1 MPLAVAPGRMPQ
13 PHPPLCG
20 DIGSAAPEATA
31 SLASAGRI
39 GLTAGLV
46 LFVATS
52 LLGSEGRLQGPPLAV
67 AVQSSVR
74 RAAAMGRVK
83 SSESTFEFSG
93 MERCIFEDLRRH
105 QLFDYLWLQA
115 PPSRGGN
122 ETPQR
127 LPPVYVV
134 SFAGGLA
141 RQELTRLHLDAL
153 GIPAA
158 LTSFEFD
165 ASNFNISEKQTC
177 WMTPKIIADKVVRPP
192 VLSLAMKHASVAYDI
207 VAQNHSHGLVLED
220 DAEFQQAF
228 VEILGNIIK
237 DAPRGWDAI
246 FLSECYP
253 GMVAASWGTRGE
265 YVAPRLWRMPG
276 ARCTDAYLLS
286 QEGAR
291 KVLLSM
297 PLAAMA
303 IDWHFN
309 NIKNTT
315 FLWTDPFIVRADR
328 SMPSALNPPVL

>member
-1 MPLAVAPGRMPQ
+1 MPLRIDVA
-13 PHPPLCG
+13 
-20 DIGSAAPEATA
+20 GSAAPEAA
-31 SLASAGRI
+31 APLASAGRV
-39 GLTAGLV
+39 GLTAALV

-52 LLGSEGRLQGPPLAV
+52 LLGGEGRLQGPPLSV

-74 RAAAMGRVK
+74 RAAATGRVR

-105 QLFDYLWLQA
+105 QLFDYSWLQA

-122 ETPQR
+122 ETPPR

-141 RQELTRLHLDAL
+141 RQELTRLHLDTL

-165 ASNFNISEKQTC
+165 ASNFNASEKQTC
-177 WMTPKIIADKVVRPP
+177 WMTPKMIADKVVRPSD
-192 VLSLAMKHASVAYDI
+192 LSLAMKHTSVAFDI
-207 VAQNHSHGLVLED
+207 VVQNHPHALVLED
-220 DAEFQQAF
+220 DAEFQEAF
-228 VEILGNIIK
+228 VDILVNIIK

-253 GMVAASWGTRGE
+253 GMIAAKWGKGGE

-276 ARCTDAYLLS
+276 ARCLDAFLLS

-291 KVLLSM
+291 KVLLSL

-303 IDWHFN
+303 MDWQL
-309 NIKNTT
+309 NIMKNTT

-328 SMPSALNPPVL
+328 SLPSALNPPAVSL

>member
-1 MPLAVAPGRMPQ
+1 MPLPSAPLRGDVA
-13 PHPPLCG
+13 
-20 DIGSAAPEATA
+20 GSAAPETA
-31 SLASAGRI
+31 APLASAGRA
-39 GLTAGLV
+39 GLTAALV
-46 LFVATS
+46 LIVAATS
-52 LLGSEGRLQGPPLAV
+52 LLGGEGQLQGPPLAA
-67 AVQSSVR
+67 AVHSSVR
-74 RAAAMGRVK
+74 LAAAMGRAK
-83 SSESTFEFSG
+83 SSESTFEFSV

-105 QLFDYLWLQA
+105 QLFDYSWLQA
-115 PPSRGGN
+115 PPLRGGN
-122 ETPQR
+122 ETPPR

-177 WMTPKIIADKVVRPP
+177 WMTPELIAVKVMRPS
-192 VLSLAMKHASVAYDI
+192 VFSLAIKHASVAYDI
-207 VAQNHSHGLVLED
+207 VVQNHSHGLVLED
-220 DAEFQQAF
+220 DVEFQEAF
-228 VEILGNIIK
+228 VDILVNILK

-253 GMVAASWGTRGE
+253 GMVAASWGTGGE
-265 YVAPRLWRMPG
+265 YVAPRLWRMPRS
-276 ARCTDAYLLS
+276 RCSDAFLLS

-303 IDWHFN
+303 IDWQL
-309 NIKNTT
+309 NIMKNTT

-328 SMPSALNPPVL
+328 SLPSALNPPAVFL

>member
-1 MPLAVAPGRMPQ
+1 MPTPLRVDVA
-13 PHPPLCG
+13 
-20 DIGSAAPEATA
+20 GSAAPEATA
-31 SLASAGRI
+31 SLASAGRV
-39 GLTAGLV
+39 GLTAALV

-52 LLGSEGRLQGPPLAV
+52 LLGGEGRLQGPPLAV
-67 AVQSSVR
+67 AVHSSVR
-74 RAAAMGRVK
+74 REAT
-83 SSESTFEFSG
+83 ESTFEFSG

-105 QLFDYLWLQA
+105 QLIDYSWLQA

-165 ASNFNISEKQTC
+165 ASNFNMSEKQTC
-177 WMTPKIIADKVVRPP
+177 WMTPTLIDRKVVR
-192 VLSLAMKHASVAYDI
+192 LSDLSVAMKHTSVAYDI
-207 VAQNHSHGLVLED
+207 VVRNHSHGLVLED
-220 DAEFQQAF
+220 DAEFQEAF
-228 VEILGNIIK
+228 VDILVNIIK
-237 DAPRGWDAI
+237 VAPRGWDAI

-253 GMVAASWGTRGE
+253 GMVAASWGTGGE

-276 ARCTDAYLLS
+276 ARCSDAYLLS

-291 KVLLSM
+291 KLLLSM
-297 PLAAMA
+297 PLAEMAM
-303 IDWHFN
+303 DWHFGRL
-309 NIKNTT
+309 KDPV
-315 FLWTDPFIVRADR
+315 FLWTDPFIVRGDP
-328 SMPSALNPPVL
+328 SLPSALNPPAVSL

>member
-1 MPLAVAPGRMPQ
+1 M
-13 PHPPLCG
+13 
-20 DIGSAAPEATA
+20 
-31 SLASAGRI
+31 ASAGRV
-39 GLTAGLV
+39 GLTAALV
-46 LFVATS
+46 LGVAIS
-52 LLGSEGRLQGPPLAV
+52 LLGGEGRLQGPPLAV
-67 AVQSSVR
+67 AAHSSVR
-74 RAAAMGRVK
+74 LAAATGRVK
-83 SSESTFEFSG
+83 GSESTFEFSG

-105 QLFDYLWLQA
+105 QLIDYSWLQA

-122 ETPQR
+122 ETPPR

-165 ASNFNISEKQTC
+165 ASNFNMSEKQTC
-177 WMTPKIIADKVVRPP
+177 WMMPELIAEKVVRPS
-192 VLSLAMKHASVAYDI
+192 VLSLAMKHISVAYDI
-207 VAQNHSHGLVLED
+207 VVQNHPHALVLED
-220 DAEFQQAF
+220 DVEFQEAF
-228 VEILGNIIK
+228 VGILVNIIK

-253 GMVAASWGTRGE
+253 GMIAAKWGKGGE

-276 ARCTDAYLLS
+276 ARCLDAFLLS

-303 IDWHFN
+303 IDWQL
-309 NIKNTT
+309 NIMKNTT
-315 FLWTDPFIVRADR
+315 YLWTDPFIVRADR
-328 SMPSALNPPVL
+328 SLPSALNPPVL

>member
-1 MPLAVAPGRMPQ
+1 MP
-13 PHPPLCG
+13 
-20 DIGSAAPEATA
+20 ETTA
-31 SLASAGRI
+31 SLASAGRV
-39 GLTAGLV
+39 GLTAAIV

-52 LLGSEGRLQGPPLAV
+52 LLGGEGRLQGPPIAAAVHSSLRRAV
-67 AVQSSVR
+67 AT
-74 RAAAMGRVK
+74 GRVR

-105 QLFDYLWLQA
+105 QLFDYSWLQV

-122 ETPQR
+122 ETPQQ

-165 ASNFNISEKQTC
+165 ASNFNVSEKQTC
-177 WMTPKIIADKVVRPP
+177 WMTPTLINRKVVRPSD
-192 VLSLAMKHASVAYDI
+192 LSLVMKHASVAYDI
-207 VAQNHSHGLVLED
+207 VVQNHSHGLVLED
-220 DAEFQQAF
+220 DVEFQEAF
-228 VEILGNIIK
+228 VDILVKILK
-237 DAPRGWDAI
+237 DAPSGWDAI

-253 GMVAASWGTRGE
+253 GMVAASWGTGGE

-291 KVLLSM
+291 KLLLSM
-297 PLAAMA
+297 PLAEMA
-303 IDWHFN
+303 IDWHFGHL
-309 NIKNTT
+309 KDPV
-315 FLWTDPFIVRADR
+315 FLWTDPFIVRGDP
-328 SMPSALNPPVL
+328 SLPSALNPPTVSL